1 MGVFAWLALA
11 PVVALAST
19 PNPNTEPRTRTLHR
33 QRDGA
38 VGEQD
43 HVLHHH
49 GVRSLHIVLGCGQRK
64 RGFADAVLGRTS
76 TRVYLLVL
84 TVIELKVSNEYLLT
98 YYFTVFIALIT

>member
-11 PVVALAST
+11 PVVALAPT
-19 PNPNTEPRTRTLHR
+19 PNPNPEPRTRTLHR

-64 RGFADAVLGRTS
+64 RGFAVLAEPAAARGS
-76 TRVYLLVL
+76 RVYLLVL
-84 TVIELKVSNEYLLT
+84 YGYRTKSK
-98 YYFTVFIALIT
+98 

>member
-11 PVVALAST
+11 PVVALAPT

-43 HVLHHH
+43 HVLH
-49 GVRSLHIVLGCGQRK
+49 RLSLRAGHL
-64 RGFADAVLGRTS
+64 AP
-76 TRVYLLVL
+76 
-84 TVIELKVSNEYLLT
+84 VSSNLS
-98 YYFTVFIALIT
+98 I